1 MNLQK
6 IRVRA
11 LTDET
16 VLGNVLCIN
25 SLFIY
30 HTLYKVYCI
39 MYDIHYTTLLQCIM
53 YICILHN
60 GGFLKNRVTV
70 VFI

>member
-6 IRVRA
+6 IRARA

-30 HTLYKVYCI
+30 QNLYDVYCI
-39 MYDIHYTTLLQCIM
+39 MYDIHYTSLLQRIM
-53 YICILHN
+53 YICIMYN
-60 GGFLKNRVTV
+60 VYYIMGDC
-70 VFI
+70 